1 MMKPL
6 ACGIIA
12 IASLAA
18 GSVIGYFTATT
29 VLRAKYEEELRVQIE
44 KTKEFYA
51 KLEEKKQ
58 FQTPGE
64 AADALIPEEAKKTLA
79 DAVTA
84 MTNYRG
90 EKPPDRKKVVE
101 EMIENIFS
109 HETVTTEI
117 TDDEKDLRDRRTP
130 YILEKDEYLESDSDF
145 NQTTVTYYA
154 GDETLADERDD
165 IIEDIDKVVGLAN
178 LQRFGHGSGDPRVLY
193 VRNELL
199 EIDYEILL
207 HEDKYK
213 DLVAGM

>member
-1 MMKPL
+1 
-6 ACGIIA
+6 
-12 IASLAA
+12 
-18 GSVIGYFTATT
+18 
-29 VLRAKYEEELRVQIE
+29 
-44 KTKEFYA
+44 
-51 KLEEKKQ
+51 
-58 FQTPGE
+58 
-64 AADALIPEEAKKTLA
+64 
-79 DAVTA
+79 
-84 MTNYRG
+84 
-90 EKPPDRKKVVE
+90 
-101 EMIENIFS
+101 
-109 HETVTTEI
+109 VTTEI